1 MQVNLIPDEREK
13 YEIFISH
20 FNVLKDNSSELTC
33 KCPSCGKDKL
43 YISCSEARS
52 KPGTHTMLL
61 DCKHGCKCKDI
72 LASAG
77 LEGKDLY
84 LTQFKKAQSWKDCA
98 DTRSHVYKN
107 ADGTIFARKDVFK
120 FHSTCVGKNTYY
132 PGDKQALWYLYDH
145 NERSYKKKAGLNRL
159 KAPLYHLDRNVDA
172 KVIFIPEGEKDVE
185 TLEKLG
191 YHATTN
197 GGGAA
202 ESWKNAG
209 YAKYLHNTDMV
220 YILCDND
227 DPGRQRGAKVGN
239 YLLSCKITCK
249 VINAVDIYA
258 ECGEKWDITDI
269 YDKLGADKTKELLD
283 AAVLRAGDYTQQPE
297 SEPLPDKQPKS
308 EYLTQLIL
316 EKYLADH
323 GISIKVNAIT
333 HKICIISEVEF
344 KEYSEHIL
352 PEVLPVLIHDRLQAD
367 YKKIS
372 VDSVQRL
379 INSIAMKKENEFNP
393 LLDMIDRTHW
403 DGRGRFPEL
412 CKLLA
417 IPDED
422 KLSLTIL
429 KKWLMQSYCILHNT
443 VNNSFSADGVLV
455 FVGAQGFGKTRLL
468 EKLSINNNYFGEGRC
483 YDPHNKDNN
492 MQITSKWI
500 TELGEIGSTM
510 RKDTDMLKAFIS
522 SSTDEY
528 RAPYGRTAV
537 TYPRRTSF
545 CGSTNDKQFL
555 IDETGNRRFW
565 TIELNSEKYID
576 INGPDFKNFD
586 ALQLWAEVK
595 FMVEQE
601 ISNGKSYASCFRLT
615 HSETRELKCRNR
627 DHAKLLK
634 GEQEII
640 DILARYGTDET
651 EWVSITTF
659 KNAHDELRNYSAVQ
673 IGKVLIKLGYEQ
685 KRIKKN
691 GITIRSYELPK
702 GSSYR
707 ENSDYYY
714 KGNSR

>member
-1 MQVNLIPDEREK
+1 MQVNLIPDEMSRYDE
-13 YEIFISH
+13 FIAH
-20 FNVLKDNSSELTC
+20 FSIIKDSSSELTC
-33 KCPSCGKDKL
+33 RCPSCGKDKL
-43 YISCSEARS
+43 YISCSEARD

-61 DCKHGCKCKDI
+61 DCKHGCKCKEI
-72 LASAG
+72 LAAAG

-84 LTQFKKAQSWKDCA
+84 LTQRKKAQSWKSCA
-98 DTRSHVYKN
+98 DVRSHVYNN
-107 ADGTIFARKDVFK
+107 ADGTIFARKDVYK

-145 NERSYKKKAGLNRL
+145 NERNYKKTAGLNKQ
-159 KAPLYHLDRNVDA
+159 KAPLYHLDRIQGA
-172 KVIFIPEGEKDVE
+172 KVVLIPEGEKDVE
-185 TLEKLG
+185 TLERLG
-191 YHATTN
+191 YAATTN

-209 YAKYLHNTDMV
+209 YAKYLTDADMI

-227 DPGRQRGAKVGN
+227 DPGRQRGVKVGN
-239 YLLSCKITCK
+239 YLTACKVTCK
-249 VINAVDIYA
+249 VINAADIYP
-258 ECGEKWDITDI
+258 ECGNKWDITDI

-283 AAVLRAGDYTQQPE
+283 TAVLRAGDYIQQPE
-297 SEPLPDKQPKS
+297 PEPQQDKQSKS
-308 EYLTQLIL
+308 DYLTQLIL

-333 HKICIISEVEF
+333 HKICIISEIEF

-352 PEVLPVLIHDRLQAD
+352 PEVLPILIHDRLQAQ

-372 VDSVQRL
+372 VESVQRL

-393 LLDMIDRTHW
+393 LLEMIDRTHW

-417 IPDED
+417 IPEED
-422 KLSLTIL
+422 KLSLTLL

-443 VNNSFSADGVLV
+443 IENSFSADGVLV
-455 FVGAQGFGKTRLL
+455 FIGPQGFGKTRLL
-468 EKLSINNNYFGEGRC
+468 EKLALDNNYFGEGRC
-483 YDPHNKDNN
+483 YDPHNKDSN
-492 MQITSKWI
+492 MQVTSKWI

-565 TIELNSEKYID
+565 TIELNAEKFID

-640 DILARYGTDET
+640 DILARYDTDET
-651 EWVSITTF
+651 EWTSITTF

-673 IGKVLIKLGYEQ
+673 IGKVLSKLGYQQ
-685 KRIKKN
+685 KYMKKD
-691 GITIRSYELPK
+691 GISIRSYELPK

-707 ENSDYYY
+707 ENDNYYY